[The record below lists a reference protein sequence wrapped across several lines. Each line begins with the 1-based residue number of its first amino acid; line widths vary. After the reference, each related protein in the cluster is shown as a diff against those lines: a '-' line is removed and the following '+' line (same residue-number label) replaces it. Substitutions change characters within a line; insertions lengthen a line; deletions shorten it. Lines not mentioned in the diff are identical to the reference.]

1 MSEIAAMV
9 CGALVG
15 LGLVTLRSSRHGNP
29 LPRKW
34 SRSSAQ
40 LTGVRPF
47 ALGLAAGTIMYLATN
62 WALASVG
69 FAAMTSLGIL
79 VSGGTKVS
87 RNDEVIAE
95 AVALWAEQLRDTLAA
110 AHGLQPVSYTH
121 LTLPTKRIV

>member
-1 MSEIAAMV
+1 MSEIAAMM

-15 LGLVTLRSSRHGNP
+15 LGLVTLRSSKHGKP

-34 SRSSAQ
+34 NRSSAQ
-40 LTGVRPF
+40 LTAIRPV
-47 ALGLAAGTIMYLATN
+47 ALGLAAGTIMFLATN

-95 AVALWAEQLRDTLAA
+95 AVALWAPPMAYSRQL
-110 AHGLQPVSYTH
+110 LQQLHTH
-121 LTLPTKRIV
+121 LKYLKNQ